1 MDEQEDSLST
11 IFDPRTW
18 ENINNSKRDILI
30 EKGPMREMD
39 LEFPSDPSNR
49 HFSYAYYSRKLTN
62 GEVVD
67 RKWLVYSK
75 HVDKVYCFCCKLFK
89 SNQNKSNFAS
99 EGVRDWRHLSVK
111 LKQHENS
118 VEHLTNMNTWNDL
131 RIRLSKN
138 QTIDD
143 EMQREIAKEKE
154 RWRQVLVRIVSAVKF
169 LVKQN
174 LAFRGSNAKLYQ
186 PNNGNFLA
194 TVEMIAE
201 FDPVMQ
207 EHIRRIH
214 NSEIYHHYLGPSIQ
228 NELIAILVD
237 AVKTHILK
245 IIKDSKYFSII
256 LDCTPDVS
264 HEEQMTLIVRCV
276 NMSSAIPRVEEFFL
290 EFLKVDDTSG
300 LGLFNVLLDA
310 LQTLDLNIDD
320 VRGQGK
326 AISFFGV
333 IQRIYALFS
342 CSTKRWK
349 ILTDNV
355 ERFTVKPL
363 SDTRWE
369 SRIKSVQPI
378 RYQAPQIRSALQ
390 EVERTSS
397 DDPKAVSDAQSL
409 VTALENFE
417 FLVGMVIWDDI
428 LSTINMVSKKLQ
440 SPIVSLD
447 GTLKQIEGVITYF
460 QDYRDTGFSASIET
474 AKSIAS
480 SMDVEPTF
488 PTKRQGKERSI
499 LMNKMMKPK
508 NYNVQL

>member
-18 ENINNSKRDILI
+18 ENIDNSKRDILI
-30 EKGPMREMD
+30 EKG
-39 LEFPSDPSNR
+39 
-49 HFSYAYYSRKLTN
+49 KLTN

-131 RIRLSKN
+131 QIRLSKN

-169 LVKQN
+169 LAKQN

-186 PNNGNFLA
+186 PNN
-194 TVEMIAE
+194 
-201 FDPVMQ
+201 
-207 EHIRRIH
+207 
-214 NSEIYHHYLGPSIQ
+214 
-228 NELIAILVD
+228 D

-245 IIKDSKYFSII
+245 IIKDAKYFSVI

-276 NMSSAIPRVEEFFL
+276 NMSSAIPRVENFFL

-326 AISFFGV
+326 AISFFSV

-342 CSTKRWK
+342 RSTK
-349 ILTDNV
+349 
-355 ERFTVKPL
+355 
-363 SDTRWE
+363 
-369 SRIKSVQPI
+369 

-447 GTLKQIEGVITYF
+447 GTLKQIDGVITYF

-488 PTKRQGKERSI
+488 PTKRQGKRKKHFDEQNDETEELQRSAI
-499 LMNKMMKPK
+499 DSFKEEYFL
-508 NYNVQL
+508 VIVDHAIVSLTSRFD